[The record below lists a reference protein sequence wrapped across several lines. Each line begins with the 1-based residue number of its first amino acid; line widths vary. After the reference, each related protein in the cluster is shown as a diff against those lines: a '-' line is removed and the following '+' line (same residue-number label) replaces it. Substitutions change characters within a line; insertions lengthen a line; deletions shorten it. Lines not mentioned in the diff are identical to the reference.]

1 MSSVPLGRRF
11 RALKLWFLLRAHG
24 LEGLRNMIRNHVAW
38 SEGLAVRLAKET
50 DFELSSEPMLSLFSF
65 RHRAAEGI
73 DPDEHNLRLVDAIN
87 ADGRIYLTQTRV
99 DGRVAIRFQAGQF
112 ESTAADVDAAFDV
125 ITEIARRPS

>member
-1 MSSVPLGRRF
+1 
-11 RALKLWFLLRAHG
+11 
-24 LEGLRNMIRNHVAW
+24 VAW
-38 SEGLAVRLAKET
+38 SEGLAARLAREA

-65 RHRAAEGI
+65 RHRAAGGI

-125 ITEIARRPS
+125 ITEMARRPS